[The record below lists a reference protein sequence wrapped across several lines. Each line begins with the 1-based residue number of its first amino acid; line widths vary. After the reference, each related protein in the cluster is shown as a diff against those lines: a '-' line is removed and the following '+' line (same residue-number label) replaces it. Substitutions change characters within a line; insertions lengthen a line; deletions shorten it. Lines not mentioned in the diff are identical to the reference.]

1 VLGLALVVAS
11 IALADSINPSTV
23 VPALWLAS
31 APRGRGLAS
40 YAVGVFAVYLAG
52 GLVLVFGPG
61 PDLISLLHHIRGPV
75 EHGLQAAGGL
85 IALGFAWALWHSRH
99 RESTDARARRAYTPA
114 SACALGAGIMAVE
127 LPTAFMYFGAI
138 SAILASRP
146 AAPVE
151 VTLLTLYNALF
162 VAPLVAIVL
171 IRRFAGDR
179 AERWLGAAD
188 ERVRRVGRLAMPGV
202 VSAGGAALLA
212 LGLSGLLA

>member
-1 VLGLALVVAS
+1 
-11 IALADSINPSTV
+11 

-40 YAVGVFAVYLAG
+40 YTAGVFAVYLAG
-52 GLVLVFGPG
+52 GLVLVLGPG
-61 PDLISLLHHIRGPV
+61 PDLISLLHHVRGPV

-99 RESTDARARRAYTPA
+99 RHGEPGDARARRAYTPA

-151 VTLLTLYNALF
+151 VSLLTLYNALF
-162 VAPLVAIVL
+162 VLPLVAIVL

-188 ERVRRVGRLAMPGV
+188 ERVRRAGRLALSGV

-212 LGLSGLLA
+212 LGVVGLLA